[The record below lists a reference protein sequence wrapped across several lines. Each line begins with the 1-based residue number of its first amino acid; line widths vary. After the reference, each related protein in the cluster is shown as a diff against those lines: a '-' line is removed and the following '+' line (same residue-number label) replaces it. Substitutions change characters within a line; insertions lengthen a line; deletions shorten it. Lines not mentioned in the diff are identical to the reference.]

1 MTDQPG
7 TALAVLAQIRAQA
20 RAGADALDGLNRAV
34 EALEGIIQ
42 EGLEGP
48 FNGVFNALPNAAIR
62 THQRGKIEQDPE
74 LQAFIRA
81 RCLTLTFP
89 EVAAQV
95 AANFPPG
102 TPRHNVQYPPLVAPK
117 GQEVASLN
125 RLISAVTR
133 YSRYSSAVVKP
144 SDLLWTD

>member
-95 AANFPPG
+95 AANFPPRNAASQRPVSTVGG
-102 TPRHNVQYPPLVAPK
+102 TEGARSRFPQPADIGCHQIFPIFIGC
-117 GQEVASLN
+117 GQ
-125 RLISAVTR
+125 TF
-133 YSRYSSAVVKP
+133 
-144 SDLLWTD
+144 

>member
-48 FNGVFNALPNAAIR
+48 FNGVFNALPSAAIR

-81 RCLTLTFP
+81 RCLTLPFP

-95 AANFPPG
+95 AAQVAAHFPPDRRVTTSSMHRWWHRRG
-102 TPRHNVQYPPLVAPK
+102 KKTRAPN
-117 GQEVASLN
+117 G
-125 RLISAVTR
+125 
-133 YSRYSSAVVKP
+133 
-144 SDLLWTD
+144 